1 MLTGKPKFYMNM
13 VIPWEDSLLSN
24 LYRLKNVVVLVGVLL
39 VRTSKRANTFLKCIR
54 DSRSLEEILRRIV
67 GEMNYEQLRETVLDP
82 RNRILNKITLEEC
95 EAASEELVK
104 IAMGKDAQKRRDYIE
119 QNSNLANLLNL

>member
-1 MLTGKPKFYMNM
+1 M
-13 VIPWEDSLLSN
+13 
-24 LYRLKNVVVLVGVLL
+24 